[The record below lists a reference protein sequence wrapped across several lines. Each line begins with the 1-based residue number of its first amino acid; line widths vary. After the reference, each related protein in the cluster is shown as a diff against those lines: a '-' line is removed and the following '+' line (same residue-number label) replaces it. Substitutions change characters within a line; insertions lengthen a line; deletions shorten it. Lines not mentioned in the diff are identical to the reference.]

1 MGSRH
6 KEASNAAP
14 VHQARRESKI
24 RYILDKV
31 LSACCSDNLL
41 TEEVLISQ
49 VCMFFSAGHR
59 YVREILQD
67 LYNTGLLFKD
77 ESNFLFDKKSWEAEI
92 TLRKI
97 QGAKNA
103 TH

>member
-1 MGSRH
+1 MVSRH
-6 KEASNAAP
+6 QEASNAAP